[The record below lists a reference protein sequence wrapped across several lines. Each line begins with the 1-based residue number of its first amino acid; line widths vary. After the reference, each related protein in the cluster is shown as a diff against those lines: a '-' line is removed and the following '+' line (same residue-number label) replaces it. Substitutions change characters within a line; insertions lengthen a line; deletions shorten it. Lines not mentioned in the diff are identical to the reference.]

1 MSVSNLLT
9 TETVFFICLT
19 PGIQSHLHLQLQC
32 CTCLPHSHIYY
43 GLLPLTV
50 IPLLSGAYF
59 HLSMLCSTLF
69 LLSLQILM
77 LSANILILCRS
88 ICLSPLQ
95 TSRGS
100 QVIPS
105 VIPPQSWI
113 HLAPPQ
119 HHCLAV
125 LMSWTPLTY
134 SWLLHR
140 LPQFLSWHPDFCTS
154 TKTQCNSIWSSLD
167 FTINKDLWRSLR
179 HWLSPVC

>member
-9 TETVFFICLT
+9 TETVFFTCLT

-77 LSANILILCRS
+77 LSANILIFCRS

-105 VIPPQSWI
+105 VIPSQPWI

-179 HWLSPVC
+179 HWLSPLC